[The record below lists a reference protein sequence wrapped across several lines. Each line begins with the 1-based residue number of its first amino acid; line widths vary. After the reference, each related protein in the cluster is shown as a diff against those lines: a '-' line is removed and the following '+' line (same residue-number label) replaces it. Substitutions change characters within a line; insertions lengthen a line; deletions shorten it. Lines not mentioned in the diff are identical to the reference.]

1 VEWLWTLQTVAAAA
15 LIIGGAFVMLVG
27 SIGINR
33 LPDFYSR
40 THAAANVDTLGILL
54 FVGGL
59 AVHEGLTINSAKL
72 GLIVLFLVL
81 TSPVASHALARRA
94 LVVGLVPWF
103 GGARPTAGSADPAH
117 RVADAVPP
125 RGEPDAADPAGG
137 GGAD

>member
-1 VEWLWTLQTVAAAA
+1 MEWLWTLQTVVAIA
-15 LIIGGAFVMLVG
+15 LILGGAFVMLVG

-59 AVHEGLTINSAKL
+59 VVHEGLTLNSAKL
-72 GLIVLFLVL
+72 ALIVMFLVL

-94 LVVGLVPWF
+94 LVEGLVPWF
-103 GGARPTAGSADPAH
+103 GGERPTAAAVDPAH
-117 RVADAVPP
+117 RVQD
-125 RGEPDAADPAGG
+125 ADPAGG
-137 GGAD
+137 PAPGGGER

>member
-1 VEWLWTLQTVAAAA
+1 VEWLATLQTVLAIALLIVGA
-15 LIIGGAFVMLVG
+15 LIMLVG

-59 AVHEGLTINSAKL
+59 VVHEGLHLNSAKL
-72 GLIVLFLVL
+72 LLVVLFLLL

-94 LVVGLVPWF
+94 LRAGLLPWF
-103 GGARPTAGSADPAH
+103 SKDKPGGGLP
-117 RVADAVPP
+117 
-125 RGEPDAADPAGG
+125 G
-137 GGAD
+137 GGAN